1 MDPQEKAFFE
11 AMKSAINDWYQRAL
25 DFKAVGYMKNI
36 VSTYVYEV
44 QDIADSPSFLKLSAE
59 NQAKIRVLIAEQ
71 TAQLEKVLKHGRRA

>member
-25 DFKAVGYMKNI
+25 DFNAVGYMKNI

-44 QDIADSPSFLKLSAE
+44 QDIAGSPSFLKLSAE
-59 NQAKIRVLIAEQ
+59 NQAKIRALIAEQ
-71 TAQLEKVLKHGRRA
+71 TAQLESHKQKSRS